1 MLVAVGVY
9 QNRDS
14 GLERW
19 TWDLLNIRLPGKT
32 AIFHKSVTL
41 PVNVFCATSY
51 HGKVPLGPERFIAP
65 EQLDH
70 APEDIARASL
80 QDLARINRYLGGHR
94 VLRSIFAGMV
104 KPQEQFSVLDV
115 GAGSGDLGAALRR
128 MYPGAKVTLLDHR
141 LLHLASAASPK
152 VVADAFR
159 LPFSPAS
166 FDFVFSSLFLHHF
179 SNEQVVD
186 LLSNFRTVARRAVLA
201 IDLDRGPLAYHFLP
215 ATRWLFR
222 WHDITISDGQISV
235 QAGFKR
241 EELLAL
247 AVRAGLGW
255 ARVKVH
261 RPWSRLSLMAPF

>member
-1 MLVAVGVY
+1 M
-9 QNRDS
+9 
-14 GLERW
+14 
-19 TWDLLNIRLPGKT
+19 
-32 AIFHKSVTL
+32 
-41 PVNVFCATSY
+41 
-51 HGKVPLGPERFIAP
+51 PLAPERFITP

-70 APEDIARASL
+70 APEDVARASL
-80 QDLARINRYLGGHR
+80 YDLVRINRYLGGRR
-94 VLRSIFAGMV
+94 VLRSLFDGLV

-115 GAGSGDLGAALRR
+115 GAGSGDLAAALRGL
-128 MYPGAKVTLLDHR
+128 YPGATVTLLDHR
-141 LLHLASAASPK
+141 LLHLASAPAPK

-159 LPFSPAS
+159 LPFRPAS

-179 SNEQVVD
+179 SNDQVVD
-186 LLSNFRTVARRAVLA
+186 LLAGFRAVARRAVLA

-235 QAGFKR
+235 QAAFKR

-255 ARVKVH
+255 ARVKTH
-261 RPWSRLSLMAPF
+261 RPWSRLSLSAPF